1 MPMTFTEHGVLML
14 ASVLNSE
21 RAVQINIQI
30 VRIFI
35 RLREL
40 LATHKEI
47 LQKLEKLERKDLE
60 QDNKI
65 MLIFDYIRQFEQL
78 KQKELDQEN
87 RPRIGYKPTM
97 E

>member
-1 MPMTFTEHGVLML
+1 MTFTEHGVLML